1 MRQLVIELV
10 TSARWR
16 RATGLALLVLLTLSA
31 APASAQDLFGFLRLF
46 SSPIAREP
54 VYQPYELRAL
64 PEFERRTIRR
74 RPKVVRAEPPK
85 IPIKPKAPGEVTNPV
100 PELLADSTLR
110 RGDIVV
116 FPDGPRVFNGDHGTR
131 HSLADFEPVSRAASL
146 VPASTRKLVS
156 NLKPSV
162 NMAWS
167 TDKPAAQNKL
177 AVNTRDVETTGSV
190 RPARR

>member
-1 MRQLVIELV
+1 MGAQP
-10 TSARWR
+10 
-16 RATGLALLVLLTLSA
+16 A
-31 APASAQDLFGFLRLF
+31 AAQSLFEVLFGR
-46 SSPIAREP
+46 PVARGP
-54 VYQPYELRAL
+54 VYAPSYYPYAPDFDRA
-64 PEFERRTIRR
+64 PVRR
-74 RPKVVRAEPPK
+74 RPKVVRAAPPVQM
-85 IPIKPKAPGEVTNPV
+85 PAKPKPIGQVTNPV

-116 FPDGPRVFNGDHGTR
+116 FPDGARVFNGDYGTR

-156 NLKPSV
+156 TLKPSV
-162 NMAWS
+162 NIAWS

>member
-1 MRQLVIELV
+1 MMVLPRSYL
-10 TSARWR
+10 
-16 RATGLALLVLLTLSA
+16 ATALFLGATAMGTQPA
-31 APASAQDLFGFLRLF
+31 AAQSLFDVLFGR
-46 SSPIAREP
+46 PMARAP
-54 VYQPYELRAL
+54 VYAPSYYPYA
-64 PEFERRTIRR
+64 PEFDRAPVRR
-74 RPKVVRAEPPK
+74 RPKVVRAAPPVQM
-85 IPIKPKAPGEVTNPV
+85 PAKPKAVGQVTNPV

-146 VPASTRKLVS
+146 VPASTRTLVS

-162 NMAWS
+162 SMAWS

-190 RPARR
+190 KPTRR

>member
-1 MRQLVIELV
+1 MMVLP
-10 TSARWR
+10 R
-16 RATGLALLVLLTLSA
+16 RYLATALFLGATAMGAQPA
-31 APASAQDLFGFLRLF
+31 AAQSLFDVLFGR
-46 SSPIAREP
+46 PIARAP
-54 VYQPYELRAL
+54 VYEPTYYPYA
-64 PEFERRTIRR
+64 PHFERAPVRR
-74 RPKVVRAEPPK
+74 RPKVVRAAPPVQV
-85 IPIKPKAPGEVTNPV
+85 PAKPKAVGQVTNPV

-110 RGDIVV
+110 RGDVVV
-116 FPDGPRVFNGDHGTR
+116 FPDGPRVFNGDHGAR

-190 RPARR
+190 KPARR